1 MSLALILGAGISG
14 MAAARL
20 LDEDGLDVRFYDERP
35 MVVERLLGEGRDALG
50 GVWRDAMLAGVDL
63 LVTSPGWAP
72 TSPPLVA
79 AAAAGIRTVSE
90 IELAIDRLTCPIVA
104 VTGTNGKTTVTELV
118 AAMAVTGGLRA
129 VAAGNIGR
137 PLTDVVGDDWD
148 AVVVEMS
155 SFQLHTTD
163 SLAPVVAVVLNVA
176 PDHLDWHGTLEH
188 YRAAK
193 AKIFANQTDT
203 DIVVYDRDDP
213 GATSLVA
220 TAPSRRIPIS
230 GRTVPEGGYGV
241 NDVSLVVPGGEIP
254 LDSLE
259 VDDPTFLADLAAAAV
274 AADAIGV
281 SLDAVAEVARRFT
294 PSAHRRALVGSW
306 NGVRWID
313 DSKATN
319 PHAAL
324 AAVNAYE
331 SVVLIAGGR
340 NKDLDLAP
348 LAVAPS
354 VRFLIAIGE
363 AADDLLVA
371 AGERPARRAGSMEEA
386 VAIAD
391 SVAAV
396 GDVVLL
402 APGCA
407 SFDMFSSYG
416 ERGDVFA
423 AEVRA
428 RKDDAR

>member
-1 MSLALILGAGISG
+1 MSAG
-14 MAAARL
+14 RL
-20 LDEDGLDVRFYDERP
+20 LDADGVDVRFFDERAL
-35 MVVERLLGEGRDALG
+35 VVERLVAGGHVAHQGPWSDAYL
-50 GVWRDAMLAGVDL
+50 DDIDL
-63 LVTSPGWAP
+63 LVTSPGWP
-72 TSPPLVA
+72 PSSEPLVA
-79 AAAAGIRTVSE
+79 AAAAGIRIVSE
-90 IELAIDRLTCPIVA
+90 IELAIERLTCPVVA

-118 AAMAVTGGLRA
+118 AAMARAGGLDA

-137 PLTDVVGDDWD
+137 PLTDIVGEKWD

-163 SLAPVVAVVLNVA
+163 SLAPVAAVVLNVA

-188 YRAAK
+188 YRQAK

-203 DIVVYDRDDP
+203 DIVVFDDDDP
-213 GATSLVA
+213 GARSLVVS
-220 TAPSRRIPIS
+220 APSRRVPIS
-230 GRTVPEGGYGV
+230 GRRVPAGGYGIS
-241 NDVSLVVPGGEIP
+241 DTAIILPGGEIP
-254 LDSLE
+254 LAGLG
-259 VDDPTFLADLAAAAV
+259 VDDPTFLADLTAAGV

-281 SLDAVAEVARRFT
+281 PLQAIADVARRFT
-294 PSAHRRALVGSW
+294 PSAHRRTLVGVW
-306 NGVRWID
+306 NDVRWID

-340 NKDLDLAP
+340 NKDLDLTP

-363 AADDLLVA
+363 SADELLVA
-371 AGERPARRAGSMEEA
+371 SGDRPARFANSMREA
-386 VAIAD
+386 VAVAD
-391 SVAAV
+391 SVAGV

-423 AEVRA
+423 SEVRA
-428 RKDDAR
+428 LKESA

>member
-1 MSLALILGAGISG
+1 VSAALVLGAGVSG
-14 MAAARL
+14 MSAGRL
-20 LDEDGLDVRFYDERP
+20 LDDAGFDVRFFDERA
-35 MVVERLLGEGRDALG
+35 MVVERLAGEGKAAVG
-50 GVWRDAMLAGVDL
+50 APWRDSMLEGVDL

-72 TSPPLVA
+72 TSAPLVA
-79 AAAAGIRTVSE
+79 AAEAAIRVVSE
-90 IELAIDRLTCPIVA
+90 VELALERLNCPLVA

-118 AAMAVTGGLRA
+118 AAMARA
-129 VAAGNIGR
+129 DGMHVVAAGNIGR
-137 PLTDVVGDDWD
+137 PLTDIVDEEWD

-163 SLAPVVAVVLNVA
+163 SLAPVAAIVLNVA
-176 PDHLDWHGTLEH
+176 PDHLDWHGTMDH

-203 DIVVYDRDDP
+203 DIVVFDADDP
-213 GATSLVA
+213 GATALVA
-220 TAPSRRIPIS
+220 EAPSRRVPIS
-230 GRTVPEGGYGV
+230 GRTRPAGGYGV
-241 NDVSLVVPGGEIP
+241 SETALVLPGGEIP
-254 LDSLE
+254 LETME
-259 VDDPTFLADLAAAAV
+259 VGDPTFLADLAAAGV

-281 SLDAVAEVARRFT
+281 NMAAIAEVAKRFT
-294 PSAHRRALVGSW
+294 PSAHRRTLVGTW
-306 NGVRWID
+306 NEVRWID

-324 AAVNAYE
+324 AAVNSYR

-348 LAVAPS
+348 LAQAPS

-363 AADDLLVA
+363 SAGDLLVA
-371 AGERPARRAGSMEEA
+371 SGERPARNAESMSEA

-391 SVAAV
+391 SVAGV

-407 SFDMFSSYG
+407 SFDMFTSYG

-428 RKDDAR
+428 LKESA